1 MKINGEEYGFLYSV
15 GVHCDYEDLVISQPN
30 MSISRAIVK
39 KAVLMNAAYNKAN
52 GISGHDLT
60 EEMIFALP
68 DYVFTEL
75 RTAVESQEK
84 ADSTRTIE
92 TQALKGKN

>member
-1 MKINGEEYGFLYSV
+1 
-15 GVHCDYEDLVISQPN
+15 
-30 MSISRAIVK
+30 
-39 KAVLMNAAYNKAN
+39 MNAAYNRAN

-68 DYVFTEL
+68 DYVFAEL

-92 TQALKGKN
+92 TQALKGKKLKKPRKVKKADQTMVYLVWRLDGNVKAGGYVGAVR